1 MDLGLNGKKALIMG
15 ASQGIGQAIAKAL
28 AAEGCAV
35 TLAARNHDKLE
46 ATAQACR
53 EMGVEAEIMP
63 VDLTDAS
70 SRQAFIEGVKA
81 AAKWDVLIANAG
93 GPPPGMVPGIAPDTW
108 RSQFESMVLSLME
121 VIEAALPG
129 MRTRGFGRIQ
139 IISSSGILIP
149 IPKLAISNTLRSA
162 LSAYA
167 KTLAEQVAADG
178 VTVNLM
184 LPGRIDT
191 DRVKQLDSAVAQAQG
206 ITPDAAR
213 TASIKL
219 IPTGRYGRP
228 EEFGAVSAFYA
239 SEQAAYLT
247 GNQIRIDGGL
257 IKAI

>member
-35 TLAARNHDKLE
+35 TLAARNQEKLE
-46 ATAQACR
+46 ATAEACR
-53 EMGVEAEIMP
+53 AMGVEAEIML
-63 VDLTDAS
+63 VDLADAE
-70 SRQAFIEGVKA
+70 SRQAFIAGVKDS
-81 AAKWDVLIANAG
+81 AKWDVLIANAG
-93 GPPPGMVPGIAPDTW
+93 GPPPGMVPGIAPDSW
-108 RSQFESMVLSLME
+108 RAQFESMVLSLME
-121 VIEAALPG
+121 VIEAAVPG
-129 MRTRGFGRIQ
+129 MRSRKFGRIQ
-139 IISSSGILIP
+139 IVSSSGIIIP

-162 LSAYA
+162 LAAYA

-191 DRVKQLDSAVAQAQG
+191 DRIKQLDGAVASAQG
-206 ITPDAAR
+206 ITSDQAKID
-213 TASIKL
+213 SIKL

-239 SEQAAYLT
+239 STQAAYLT
-247 GNQIRIDGGL
+247 GGQIRIDGGL